1 MAKILFMKYDFRKMK
16 LLYLASIVLFAPLG
30 YVMAYSTENILS
42 AYSYMLLISTIVPTS
57 LFTYEQ
63 RADCGFD
70 LMLPAKE
77 GDRIAGRYL
86 ISAVTI
92 IYEFLLGTVIAFIL
106 TKTTQAVI
114 FKFFVGGSLICISIE
129 LCRLYIIGRGINPQV
144 RSVMIML
151 PNMIIWGIAYA
162 AINIFSDKLSSA
174 KGIFSN
180 FEMLGN
186 IVLIVSLIFYIAS
199 MYVSTYIVK
208 KKDFR

>member
-106 TKTTQAVI
+106 TKTTQAVW
-114 FKFFVGGSLICISIE
+114 FD
-129 LCRLYIIGRGINPQV
+129 
-144 RSVMIML
+144 
-151 PNMIIWGIAYA
+151 IIWGIAYA
-162 AINIFSDKLSSA
+162 SINIFSDKLSSA

>member
-77 GDRIAGRYL
+77 GDR
-86 ISAVTI
+86 SAVTI

-106 TKTTQAVI
+106 TKTTQAVWFDISVI
-114 FKFFVGGSLICISIE
+114 FKFFVGGILICMSIE
-129 LCRLYIIGRGINPQV
+129 LCILYIIGRGINPQV

>member
-77 GDRIAGRYL
+77 GDRIA
-86 ISAVTI
+86 
-92 IYEFLLGTVIAFIL
+92 FIL
-106 TKTTQAVI
+106 TKTTQAVWFDISVI
-114 FKFFVGGSLICISIE
+114 FKFFVGGILICMSIE
-129 LCRLYIIGRGINPQV
+129 LCILYIIGRGINPQV

>member
-106 TKTTQAVI
+106 TKTTQAVWFDISVI
-114 FKFFVGGSLICISIE
+114 FKFFVGGILICMSIE
-129 LCRLYIIGRGINPQV
+129 LCLLY
-144 RSVMIML
+144 IML

>member
-106 TKTTQAVI
+106 TKQHRQFGLTYQLYLNFCRWNFNMYVY
-114 FKFFVGGSLICISIE
+114 KLCI
-129 LCRLYIIGRGINPQV
+129 LYIIGRGINPQV

-151 PNMIIWGIAYA
+151 PNMIIWG
-162 AINIFSDKLSSA
+162 LL
-174 KGIFSN
+174 
-180 FEMLGN
+180 MQQ
-186 IVLIVSLIFYIAS
+186 
-199 MYVSTYIVK
+199 
-208 KKDFR
+208 

>member
-63 RADCGFD
+63 RA
-70 LMLPAKE
+70 
-77 GDRIAGRYL
+77 RYL

-106 TKTTQAVI
+106 TKTTQAVWFDISVI
-114 FKFFVGGSLICISIE
+114 FKFFVGGILICMSIE
-129 LCRLYIIGRGINPQV
+129 LCILYIIGRGINPQV

>member
-92 IYEFLLGTVIAFIL
+92 IYEFYWE
-106 TKTTQAVI
+106 Q
-114 FKFFVGGSLICISIE
+114 
-129 LCRLYIIGRGINPQV
+129 
-144 RSVMIML
+144 
-151 PNMIIWGIAYA
+151 
-162 AINIFSDKLSSA
+162 
-174 KGIFSN
+174 
-180 FEMLGN
+180 
-186 IVLIVSLIFYIAS
+186 
-199 MYVSTYIVK
+199 
-208 KKDFR
+208 

>member
-92 IYEFLLGTVIAFIL
+92 IYELS
-106 TKTTQAVI
+106 VI
-114 FKFFVGGSLICISIE
+114 FKFFVGGILICMSIE
-129 LCRLYIIGRGINPQV
+129 LCILYIIGRGINPQV

>member
-92 IYEFLLGTVIAFIL
+92 IYEFLL
-106 TKTTQAVI
+106 TKTTQAVWFDISVI
-114 FKFFVGGSLICISIE
+114 FKFFVGGILICMSIE
-129 LCRLYIIGRGINPQV
+129 LCILYIIGRGINPQV

-151 PNMIIWGIAYA
+151 PNMIIWGIASA

-199 MYVSTYIVK
+199 MYLSTYIVK